1 MKDAMKKK
9 SSPSFFG
16 IGLSSILIIFVLL
29 CLMVFA
35 MLSLVSARAGRRLED
50 RLFGR
55 ASAYYE
61 ACARADSLLEEVD
74 RGLDERYRAEPDSYA
89 DSASAFLGTLS
100 GRTEDLGDALSFS
113 FTESVDE
120 TQYLSVTVEIPKE
133 PPAGE
138 RYYRIT
144 AWVTAPAEA
153 WEPDE
158 HLNVLD

>member
-61 ACARADSLLEEVD
+61 ACARADSLLE
-74 RGLDERYRAEPDSYA
+74 RGAALFAGHARAVRRLLLSPLP
-89 DSASAFLGTLS
+89 ASTG
-100 GRTEDLGDALSFS
+100 
-113 FTESVDE
+113 
-120 TQYLSVTVEIPKE
+120 
-133 PPAGE
+133 
-138 RYYRIT
+138 
-144 AWVTAPAEA
+144 
-153 WEPDE
+153 
-158 HLNVLD
+158 